1 MRTTLDIDD
10 DVLAAAK
17 ELSRLQ
23 QVSAGR
29 VVSQLLRQALAG
41 RAGGAQPKAADA
53 PAGVG
58 GFRPFASRGVVVSN
72 DKVNELRDA
81 EGV

>member
-17 ELSRLQ
+17 ELARMQ
-23 QVSAGR
+23 RVSAGQVITR
-29 VVSQLLRQALAG
+29 LVREALSGHSGKAG
-41 RAGGAQPKAADA
+41 EPGHA

-58 GFRPFASRGVVVSN
+58 GFRPFPSRGVMVSN
-72 DKVNELRDA
+72 EQVNAIRDQ

>member
-17 ELSRLQ
+17 ELARSQ
-23 QVSAGR
+23 HTSAGR
-29 VVSQLLRQALAG
+29 VVSELLRQALSG
-41 RAGGAQPKAADA
+41 RGQSETQES
-53 PAGVG
+53 AGVG
-58 GFRPFASRGVVVSN
+58 GFRPFSARGKVVTN
-72 DKVNELRDA
+72 DRVNELRDA